1 MGPIKGEKEN
11 KKNKCEGGMGVESFY
26 FLMLEERRPL
36 EMKGHVLFRGVVF
49 AVVTVDVA
57 MSAVKF

>member
-1 MGPIKGEKEN
+1 MS
-11 KKNKCEGGMGVESFY
+11 VESFY